1 MFKQNLMAIFG
12 VFALTAAVAALPGCD
27 DGLSEGVSLAQSG
40 VEVEDGVFIVEMDG
54 RTVRYD
60 SDAGSLA
67 VLDEAGE
74 LLGPIVWTS
83 DAGDLSPRSTC
94 GSEATKVGSAASAVV
109 SACNGG
115 SSPECN
121 NAIDNFY
128 TAVLE
133 FMDCMDRH
141 FQQEK

>member
-27 DGLSEGVSLAQSG
+27 DGPSEGVSLAQSE

-60 SDAGSLA
+60 SDAGSIA

-83 DAGDLSPRSTC
+83 DAGDLSPRSAC
-94 GSEATKVGSAASAVV
+94 GSEASTLIAAINLVQSACAKGGSATCSSAQ
-109 SACNGG
+109 SALDSAFDDYTGCI
-115 SSPECN
+115 
-121 NAIDNFY
+121 IDY
-128 TAVLE
+128 IQVY
-133 FMDCMDRH
+133 
-141 FQQEK
+141 